1 MLQMQLYLLL
11 IACIVSLATSL
22 SVPSLFL
29 LNALEARLLLLGQL
43 IMAWELFCRGETLW
57 RLSVNLIAIVCLSI
71 MCFKLFPTAQ
81 DEPPNLFILLALAYL
96 AVAILLVDP
105 SKHKRRLFT
114 PFTPLS
120 DNPDSSIEFRKLP
133 YYAPHL
139 FTLVDPYQDSDDDN
153 SLNTW
158 PMAQLHG
165 ALLHGDGDSSLDESE
180 SSDDSLSTIE
190 EEVQD
195 NLEELLAPH
204 LEELLGEIF
213 PPHLPPLALP
223 G

>member
-1 MLQMQLYLLL
+1 MQLYLLL

-29 LNALEARLLLLGQL
+29 LNALETRLLLLGQC
-43 IMAWELFCRGETLW
+43 IMAWELFYRGETLR
-57 RLSVNLIAIVCLSI
+57 RLSVNLIAIVFLSVMCLNPS
-71 MCFKLFPTAQ
+71 PTAQ
-81 DEPPNLFILLALAYL
+81 DEPPNLFILLPLAYL

-139 FTLVDPYQDSDDDN
+139 FTLVDPYQDSADDN

-204 LEELLGEIF
+204 LEELLGDIF